1 MMSDAYIEYE
11 NILNEGE
18 CQENIAFVD
27 NLLRSP
33 DGMFNRVFANINEQ
47 FSALVSHRLTLQG
60 YDMSDK
66 FISNTW
72 YYTVYNEGERLA
84 PHVDG
89 HKRENGCNSIRTLL
103 IYLNMPPSFDG
114 GATVIIEDGKRNC
127 ILPRTGK
134 GLVMSQDVL
143 HEGGKVTRGRK
154 YILRGDI
161 MMR

>member
-1 MMSDAYIEYE
+1 MNDTYIEYD

-27 NLLRSP
+27 NLLHSP
-33 DGMFNRVFANINEQ
+33 DGMFNRVFANINERLA
-47 FSALVSHRLTLQG
+47 SLVSHRLMMQG

-66 FISNTW
+66 FISSTW
-72 YYTVYNEGERLA
+72 YYTVYTEGEQLA

-89 HKRENGCNSIRTLL
+89 HKRENGCRSIKTLL
-103 IYLNMPPSFDG
+103 IYLNMPSCFDG
-114 GATVIIEDGKRNC
+114 GETVIIEDGKRYC
-127 ILPRTGK
+127 VLPQTGK
-134 GLVMSQDVL
+134 GLIMSQDVL
-143 HEGGKVTRGRK
+143 HEGSKVTRGMK